1 MVVRILIIAAIF
13 IAAVLILVAT
23 ISNTIHI
30 QRSIE
35 INAPPEKIFALIN
48 DFHNWSR
55 WAPQDKEDSTLK
67 RTYSGSASGE
77 GAVSDWI
84 GTGNA
89 GKGRM
94 SIMKSV
100 SPTNISVTVDWVK
113 PFAAQNLNEFTLEPQ
128 GATTK
133 VTWTMQGTNV
143 YMMKIMSLF
152 TNMDRFMGKH
162 FETGFTNL
170 KVAAENNGTQPATT
184 RRSSASEDPTSPAA
198 HRQ

>member
-1 MVVRILIIAAIF
+1 MVVRILIIAAIL
-13 IAAVLILVAT
+13 IAGVLILAAT
-23 ISNTIHI
+23 KSDSIHI

-35 INAPPEKIFALIN
+35 IDAPPEKIFALIN

-55 WAPQDKEDSTLK
+55 WAPQDREDSTLK

-84 GTGNA
+84 GSGNA

-94 SIMKSV
+94 SITKSV
-100 SPTNISVTVDWVK
+100 PPTNISVMVNWVK
-113 PFAAQNLNEFTLEPQ
+113 PFAAHNLNEFTLEPQ

-133 VTWTMQGTNV
+133 VKWTMQGTNV
-143 YMMKIMSLF
+143 YMMKLMSIF

-162 FETGFTNL
+162 FETGLTNL
-170 KVAAENNGTQPATT
+170 KAAAENN
-184 RRSSASEDPTSPAA
+184 
-198 HRQ
+198 

>member
-1 MVVRILIIAAIF
+1 MVVRILIIAATL
-13 IAAVLILVAT
+13 IAGVLILAAT
-23 ISNTIHI
+23 KSDTIHI

-67 RTYSGSASGE
+67 RTYSGSTSDE
-77 GAVSDWI
+77 GAVSDWT
-84 GTGNA
+84 GSGNA

-94 SIMKSV
+94 SITKSV
-100 SPTNISVTVDWVK
+100 PPINISVMVDWVK
-113 PFAAQNLNEFTLEPQ
+113 PFAAHNINEFTLEPQ
-128 GATTK
+128 GPTTK

-143 YMMKIMSLF
+143 YMMKVMSLF

-162 FETGFTNL
+162 FETGLANL
-170 KVAAENNGTQPATT
+170 KAAAESN
-184 RRSSASEDPTSPAA
+184 
-198 HRQ
+198 